1 MAIRMIVSD
10 LDGTLL
16 DSAYQLSAA
25 TRAAIREATGADVRV
40 LLATGRMFD
49 SAVRYAKELALDT
62 PVISHNGG
70 VVQDVDGTLLHADF
84 LAPETAARVLRYVF
98 ARGWYVQLYRLDG
111 LFFAADT
118 EQARFYRTASAVSGQ
133 AVGEDGLLARA
144 EGVPKLLVVAD
155 SPAHTAAILAEIAA
169 AFPGEIDV
177 MQSTATYIEIVP
189 TGVSKASAMLKV
201 AAGYGISAAEIM
213 ALGDSGNDVAM
224 LRAAGLGVAMGN
236 AAPEVKRAA
245 DVVTASVTED
255 GAALA
260 IRRYVLAAGG
270 AASSPAQ

>member
-10 LDGTLL
+10 LDGTIL
-16 DSAYQLSAA
+16 DASYQMSEK
-25 TRAAIREATGADVRV
+25 TKAAIREATARGVRV
-40 LLATGRMFD
+40 LLATGRMFA

-70 VVQDVDGTLLHADF
+70 VVQEMDGTLLHADF
-84 LAPETAARVLRYVF
+84 LAAETAARVLRYVF

-118 EQARFYRTASAVSGQ
+118 EKARFYRTASAVSGEV
-133 AVGEDGLLARA
+133 VGEDGLLART

-155 SPAHTAAILAEIAA
+155 APAHTAAILAEIAA

-201 AAGYGISAAEIM
+201 AAGYGISAEEIM

-245 DVVTASVTED
+245 DVVTTSVAED

-260 IRRYVLAAGG
+260 VRRYVLGRGDDAAR
-270 AASSPAQ
+270 